1 MSEFQDKDYRGFV
14 QLMSGLSAT
23 IEVSND
29 MQKWMRYGE
38 MEGSSISPF
47 EITSFRYIRYTIQ
60 NRIIKTKR
68 NKMNTAYSERDVKKV
83 LKLRREGQTYASIA
97 KKVGLSIGTVG
108 NWLRDAI
115 EKNPRKNKD
124 LKAQSRKGK

>member
-1 MSEFQDKDYRGFV
+1 MSEFEDEDYRGFV